1 MRGSLCIEVME
12 AESRHCETMMTRT
25 PSGAAM
31 RVVERQPSSVAIT
44 LSMFSRR
51 RPSSFA
57 WSLGSHVKTLTRVA
71 AVGSRAIVFIC
82 IFLGGPERLRIV
94 KTNRKM
100 QTNRWIT
107 KSFKSRWVGWRRRG
121 DQDSGSE
128 DDGVGLTRGVVMVAD
143 EADSLWE

>member
-71 AVGSRAIVFIC
+71 ALGSRAIVSIC
-82 IFLGGPERLRIV
+82 IFLGGAEKAPYCEDERENSNESVSHRIV
-94 KTNRKM
+94 
-100 QTNRWIT
+100 
-107 KSFKSRWVGWRRRG
+107 
-121 DQDSGSE
+121 
-128 DDGVGLTRGVVMVAD
+128 
-143 EADSLWE
+143 